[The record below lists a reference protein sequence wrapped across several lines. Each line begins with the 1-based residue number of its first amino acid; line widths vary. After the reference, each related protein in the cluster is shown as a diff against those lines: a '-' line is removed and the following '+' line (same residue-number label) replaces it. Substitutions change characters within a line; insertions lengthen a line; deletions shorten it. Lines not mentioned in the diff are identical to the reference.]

1 MATDRIN
8 ATAKNI
14 PVMMAG
20 DGDSWKRCGVCDN
33 DYDSLHHVPVF
44 LPACGHTFCCPCLIK
59 INNINE
65 KLNCPIC
72 REPHCGTS
80 PENLP
85 KNRAVLDMLPP
96 KSQRDEQHHTDKGAP
111 KDPSPPSNPQSSKSK
126 LHHTDKGAPKD
137 PSPPSNPQ
145 SSKSKPPPKAS
156 KGWIYGLGI
165 AAGIGF
171 TSAGIAASSIASAMM
186 SSAAIANGGG
196 VAAGGLVAVLQSAG
210 AAGIGLGA
218 NACIAGAGAAVGAGV
233 GAVAAKVGD
242 RNNHDN
248 DDTSQSASVCKFDGI
263 A

>member
-1 MATDRIN
+1 
-8 ATAKNI
+8 
-14 PVMMAG
+14 MMAG

-165 AAGIGF
+165 AAGAVGAVVAAPVVLTGIGF

-233 GAVAAKVGD
+233 GAVAAKVVKDVSDEKSDGK
-242 RNNHDN
+242 DN
-248 DDTSQSASVCKFDGI
+248 DGE
-263 A
+263 